1 MASDELTKPLGLE
14 KARGGRRWLLFA
26 AILAPPLVFAVAA
39 GGYLLSRHAG
49 GPSSGGGAVGAAIEG
64 RADTTGSIAAT
75 PAGPPPAAVVHS
87 GPGLTEVTPDGSLDD
102 VGGDVVITDPSK
114 PRPIRLA
121 AAPRQDMVES
131 GAYGLL
137 PRIGDDGV
145 RPMDAYARPADIP
158 AGMIPIAIVVGGIG
172 LEGEGSDG
180 AVSQLP
186 GEITLA
192 IAPYGDDLPRIL
204 AAARSAGHE
213 ILLQVPLEPY
223 NYPDVDPGPKTLTT
237 DAPAKENIDRLHWLM
252 SRITTYVG
260 VMNYMGARFTSEDD
274 ALSPVL
280 AEIGRRGLLYV
291 DDGSSARSLAAGAA
305 RGTTPV
311 LRADVVLDADT
322 TPGAIDDRLDQL
334 AAIARERGYAVA
346 TATAFPA
353 TVDRVAAFAARAAD
367 RGIVLVPVSALVQA
381 GRS

>member
-14 KARGGRRWLLFA
+14 KARGGRRWLLV
-26 AILAPPLVFAVAA
+26 AILAPPLALALAA
-39 GGYLLSRHAG
+39 GGYLLTRQAG
-49 GPSSGGGAVGAAIEG
+49 GPAPGGGSVVAAIEG
-64 RADTTGSIAAT
+64 RADTTGSIAAA
-75 PAGPPPAAVVHS
+75 PAKPPPAAVVHS
-87 GPGLTEVTPDGSLDD
+87 GPGLTEVTPDGSVDD

-114 PRPIRLA
+114 PQPIRLA
-121 AAPRQDMVES
+121 AAPRQDLVES

-158 AGMIPIAIVVGGIG
+158 AGMIPIAIIVGGIG
-172 LEGEGSDG
+172 VEGEGSDT
-180 AVSQLP
+180 AVGQLP
-186 GEITLA
+186 GEVTLA
-192 IAPYGDDLPRIL
+192 IAPYGSDLPRIL

-223 NYPDVDPGPKTLTT
+223 SYPEIDPGPKTLTT
-237 DAPAKENIDRLHWLM
+237 DAPAEENIDRLHWLM

-280 AEIGRRGLLYV
+280 AEIGGRGLLYV
-291 DDGSSARSLAAGAA
+291 DDGSSARSLAADVAKG
-305 RGTTPV
+305 RTPV
-311 LRADVVLDADT
+311 VRADLVLDADT

-334 AAIARERGYAVA
+334 AAIARRRGYAVA
-346 TATAFPA
+346 TATAFPS
-353 TVDRVAAFAARAAD
+353 TIDRVAAFAAKAAD